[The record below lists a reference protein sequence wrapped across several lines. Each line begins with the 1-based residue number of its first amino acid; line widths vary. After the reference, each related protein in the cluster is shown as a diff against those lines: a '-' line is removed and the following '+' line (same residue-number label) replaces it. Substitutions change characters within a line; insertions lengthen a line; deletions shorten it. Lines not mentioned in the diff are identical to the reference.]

1 MTGLLLK
8 GSHSGYTTAFSRRL
22 NLAPPSSLLPATA
35 FGNSST
41 SLKWTISEVT
51 ITTYCTQK
59 TAPWCKLLVRNFSF
73 TCQPAMSQLYLQCFF
88 TAVPAKNML
97 FPEQV
102 LFSCPLCGSQGAAVP
117 LCAWAG
123 ASLCVC
129 SAAGGRSSWI
139 HQQPCRHANR
149 AGVWSG
155 GHSQP
160 RPPSSSWLAPGGERA
175 SALLHTPCP
184 VISLPQFTLPIVA
197 SAGL

>member
-41 SLKWTISEVT
+41 SLKWTISEVA

-123 ASLCVC
+123 ESLCVC
-129 SAAGGRSSWI
+129 SAAREGAAGSTSS
-139 HQQPCRHANR
+139 R
-149 AGVWSG
+149 AGMQIERVFG
-155 GHSQP
+155 P
-160 RPPSSSWLAPGGERA
+160 EAIPSPVLPAAVGLLLVEREH
-175 SALLHTPCP
+175 LLCSTHP
-184 VISLPQFTLPIVA
+184 VL
-197 SAGL
+197 